1 MRGVTTSASDTRS
14 TAQRAG
20 IVRPYGDAHPRID
33 ASAWLAPG
41 SVVVGDVEIG
51 ADSSVWYGAVIRG
64 DVSFVRIGRATS
76 VQDNSVLHVEH
87 GNHPCIVGDEVTIG
101 HHATVHA
108 CTVRDGALIGIG
120 AIVLDGA
127 EIGEGALIGAG
138 AVVTPGTVVPD
149 GMLALG
155 TPARPVRELS
165 ADQRAEQRAH
175 ALRYVETAR
184 AHAAADSR

>member
-1 MRGVTTSASDTRS
+1 
-14 TAQRAG
+14 
-20 IVRPYGDAHPRID
+20 VRPYGDAWPRID

-51 ADSSVWYGAVIRG
+51 ADSSVWYGTVIRG
-64 DVSFVRIGRATS
+64 DVSFIRIGRATS

-87 GNHPCIVGDEVTIG
+87 GDLPCVVGDEVTIG
-101 HHATVHA
+101 HHAMVHA

-127 EIGEGALIGAG
+127 EIGEAALIGAG
-138 AVVTPGTVVPD
+138 SVVTPGTVVPD

-155 TPARPVRELS
+155 TPARVIRALS
-165 ADQRAEQRAH
+165 AEQRAEQRAH

>member
-1 MRGVTTSASDTRS
+1 M
-14 TAQRAG
+14 
-20 IVRPYGDAHPRID
+20 RPYGDAWPRID
-33 ASAWLAPG
+33 TSAWLAPG

-64 DVSFVRIGRATS
+64 DVNFIRIGRATS

-87 GNHPCIVGDEVTIG
+87 GDLPCVVGDEVTIG
-101 HHATVHA
+101 HHAMVHA

-127 EIGEGALIGAG
+127 EIGEAALIGAG
-138 AVVTPGTVVPD
+138 SVVTPGTVVPD

-155 TPARPVRELS
+155 TPARVIRALS
-165 ADQRAEQRAH
+165 AEQRAEQRAH

-184 AHAAADSR
+184 VHAAADSR